1 MIANEQVSAIV
12 VWRWQCRDRLN
23 NVIWKQNKQN
33 TYHRCI
39 ECCGSAKRYNAG
51 RDGEKH
57 NVEKEEDDDDD
68 DNDDDDDDDDFH
80 DDDDN
85 DDDAAGGAGAGAG
98 DDDDDNDDDDED
110 DDDDD
115 DSKDEGEGED
125 GHDRPRT

>member
-1 MIANEQVSAIV
+1 MVRILIANEQVSAIV

-23 NVIWKQNKQN
+23 NVIWKQNKRN

-39 ECCGSAKRYNAG
+39 ECCGSAKRDNAG

-68 DNDDDDDDDDFH
+68 DDDDADADADDDDDD
-80 DDDDN
+80 N
-85 DDDAAGGAGAGAG
+85 DDAAGGAGAGAG
-98 DDDDDNDDDDED
+98 G

-115 DSKDEGEGED
+115 DSEDDDEGEGED
-125 GHDRPRT
+125 DHDRPRT

>member
-1 MIANEQVSAIV
+1 MVRILIANEQVSAIV

-23 NVIWKQNKQN
+23 NVIWKQNKRN

-39 ECCGSAKRYNAG
+39 ECCGSAKRDNAG

-68 DNDDDDDDDDFH
+68 ADADDDDD
-80 DDDDN
+80 N
-85 DDDAAGGAGAGAG
+85 DDAAGGAGAGAG
-98 DDDDDNDDDDED
+98 AGG

-115 DSKDEGEGED
+115 DSEDDDEGEGED
-125 GHDRPRT
+125 DHDRPRT